1 MFSTKPANLPPL
13 GVEVPLARKA
23 ETITQGLL
31 TTKRHTS
38 LGTMASQ
45 NSHEYLNSTTFRLQ
59 QSELKIG
66 QKRPAAADRNQ
77 RKPKAMKKT
86 FGNKLLGNFMPGHTF
101 SANLG
106 VKKAGNLFSQRFSPF
121 SEHSM
126 ASSRSSTV
134 NISLSDHR
142 TNPYFQ
148 QMPGTSVP
156 NKPSPVSSNSNIFPA
171 LLPNSAVTSATN
183 SSPYTIP
190 FQQKDSVMVSSDS
203 PTIKQDNV
211 VDTEADYA
219 ASLLENTNS
228 LSKDANTS
236 VTNIGSSPLI
246 STSTLLST
254 FERIMNNPSPDALK
268 QMPHSDLR
276 YLAAL
281 LSKQPKSQPSSPT
294 MTRTKNFSQQ
304 ANFSKPSN
312 AKLKNEGVTSDFLSQ
327 ERKIAILKTAQSG
340 KKMPLIASQ
349 KVAILKSK
357 DSQTPISSPRLKT
370 SRVAAE
376 PVSHGKGLE
385 TSRTMTVSSTDGMV
399 NHWRSPGSTRSNLKE
414 PKHSVN
420 LTSYLAKQRIL
431 LSNSICASKSL
442 TLINDVNKDRS
453 VGNVNK
459 PGSPSAYL
467 VNKLVS
473 MGPSPISHTDHSLP
487 GESAENELIQKLQ
500 SNPLANVARN
510 VDLISK
516 SVLGIGSP
524 IGNNENE
531 KSLPNPIGE
540 TNDELITP
548 RTRVDLFSPKSPSDP
563 ATASLFSS
571 FPGKS
576 AAEGLFA
583 DNTADVDF
591 NISSLP
597 SGSSSKKL
605 SIESTSKQ
613 ILEATKLLSSSNRL
627 NDSSQVAKCAKAANM
642 KSVYEP
648 VKGGRIHTDHP
659 ATTYKSNAS
668 DDSKIKTIFVAR
680 PSFIRG
686 GVTSPA
692 IKPALISASL
702 KMNTAAASSSQNRA
716 GKGVDH
722 INLFSPGN
730 PLQRSAIA
738 EKLASIVP
746 LRKLRDSKRH
756 VKLTKESSAKQV
768 LPESSSAKQVLPDS
782 SMANIGT
789 PSGPTTIPLDVINK
803 KSLATID
810 VTSPQKEYAKKG
822 RVLRPR
828 VSVEKVSSLWKR
840 VRNKSS
846 TSSDDDHLIKISKP
860 TNITFAS
867 QEKCKTINDFIDP
880 AQGVVKMNIELT
892 NNNTKDYEQQEHPP
906 KYDMNNADLTTT
918 TAVTTDL
925 IKGPVIQ
932 DCDTVDAEETFAQND
947 ASLAIE
953 KIEESTCSD
962 VSGGTVVSA
971 VSSNTEAR

>member
-1 MFSTKPANLPPL
+1 MFSTKPVNLPPL
-13 GVEVPLARKA
+13 GVEVPFARKTDA
-23 ETITQGLL
+23 ISQGLL
-31 TTKRHTS
+31 TTKKHAS
-38 LGTMASQ
+38 PGTMTSH
-45 NSHEYLNSTTFRLQ
+45 NSRECLNSATFRLQ
-59 QSELKIG
+59 QTDVKIG
-66 QKRPAAADRNQ
+66 QKRPASADRNQ
-77 RKPKAMKKT
+77 KKPKAMKKT

-106 VKKAGNLFSQRFSPF
+106 VKKAGNLFSQRFSPL
-121 SEHSM
+121 SEHPM
-126 ASSRSSTV
+126 AISRSSSV
-134 NISLSDHR
+134 NTSPDHR

-148 QMPGTSVP
+148 QMSRSSIP
-156 NKPSPVSSNSNIFPA
+156 NKPPPVSSNSNIFPA
-171 LLPNSAVTSATN
+171 FLPNSAITSATN

-190 FQQKDSVMVSSDS
+190 FQLKDSVVVLSES
-203 PTIKQDNV
+203 PTVNPDNV

-219 ASLLENTNS
+219 ASLLEDTNS
-228 LSKDANTS
+228 TLKDPNTS
-236 VTNIGSSPLI
+236 VTNIGSSSVI
-246 STSTLLST
+246 STSNLLST
-254 FERIMNNPSPDALK
+254 FERIMNNPSSDAIK
-268 QMPHSDLR
+268 QMPHSDIR

-304 ANFSKPSN
+304 ANFTKPSDS
-312 AKLKNEGVTSDFLSQ
+312 KLKNEGMTSDFLSQ
-327 ERKIAILKTAQSG
+327 ERKIAILKNAETS
-340 KKMPLIASQ
+340 KKMGYPLTAPQ

-357 DSQTPISSPRLKT
+357 DSQAPISSPRLKT
-370 SRVAAE
+370 ARVVAASG
-376 PVSHGKGLE
+376 SHVKGLE
-385 TSRTMTVSSTDGMV
+385 TSRSMTVSSTDGMV
-399 NHWRSPGSTRSNLKE
+399 NHWRSLGSTSSSLKE
-414 PKHSVN
+414 AKHSVN

-431 LSNSICASKSL
+431 LSNSISSSKSL

-459 PGSPSAYL
+459 PGSPSTYL
-467 VNKLVS
+467 INKLVS
-473 MGPSPISHTDHSLP
+473 MGTSPISHIDHSVP
-487 GESAENELIQKLQ
+487 GESTENEVMQKLQ
-500 SNPLANVARN
+500 SNSLANVARN

-531 KSLPNPIGE
+531 KSLSNPFGE

-563 ATASLFSS
+563 ASASLFSS

-591 NISSLP
+591 NISSLS
-597 SGSSSKKL
+597 SGSSSRKL

-627 NDSSQVAKCAKAANM
+627 NDSSQVAKCAKTA

-648 VKGGRIHTDHP
+648 VNTGKIHTEHP
-659 ATTYKSNAS
+659 DSSYKSNAG

-702 KMNTAAASSSQNRA
+702 KMNTPAASSSQSRT

-722 INLFSPGN
+722 INLFSSGN
-730 PLQRSAIA
+730 PLQRTAIA

-756 VKLTKESSAKQV
+756 LKLTKESSANQV
-768 LPESSSAKQVLPDS
+768 LPENAL
-782 SMANIGT
+782 ANTGT
-789 PSGPTTIPLDVINK
+789 PAVPTTIPSDVTNK
-803 KSLATID
+803 KNLETVA
-810 VTSPQKEYAKKG
+810 VTSPQKQYAKKG
-822 RVLRPR
+822 RILRPR
-828 VSVEKVSSLWKR
+828 VSVEKTSSPWKR
-840 VRNKSS
+840 VRTKSS

-860 TNITFAS
+860 TNITFAP
-867 QEKCKTINDFIDP
+867 QEKSKTINDFIDA
-880 AQGVVKMNIELT
+880 AQGAVKMNIELT
-892 NNNTKDYEQQEHPP
+892 NNNAKDYQQREYPP
-906 KYDMNNADLTTT
+906 EFDKNNVDLTTV

-925 IKGPVIQ
+925 IKGSAIQ
-932 DCDTVDAEETFAQND
+932 DCDAVDAEETITQNG
-947 ASLAIE
+947 ASLVIE
-953 KIEESTCSD
+953 KIEESKCLD
-962 VSGGTVVSA
+962 DNDDPVVSA
-971 VSSNTEAR
+971 LSSNTEGS

>member
-1 MFSTKPANLPPL
+1 MPPL
-13 GVEVPLARKA
+13 GVEVPFARKTDA
-23 ETITQGLL
+23 ISQGLL
-31 TTKRHTS
+31 TTKRHNS
-38 LGTMASQ
+38 PGTMTSQ
-45 NSHEYLNSTTFRLQ
+45 NSHEYLNNATFRLQ
-59 QSELKIG
+59 QTDLKIG
-66 QKRPAAADRNQ
+66 QKRPAAAERNQ
-77 RKPKAMKKT
+77 KKPKAMKKT

-106 VKKAGNLFSQRFSPF
+106 VKKAGNLFSQRFSPL
-121 SEHSM
+121 SEHPV
-126 ASSRSSTV
+126 ASSRSSSVKT
-134 NISLSDHR
+134 SSPDHR

-148 QMPGTSVP
+148 QMSGSPIS
-156 NKPSPVSSNSNIFPA
+156 NKPPPVSSNSNIFPA
-171 LLPNSAVTSATN
+171 FLPNSAVTSATN

-190 FQQKDSVMVSSDS
+190 FQLKDSVVVLSDS
-203 PTIKQDNV
+203 PTINPDNV

-219 ASLLENTNS
+219 ASLLEDTNS
-228 LSKDANTS
+228 TLKDANTG
-236 VTNIGSSPLI
+236 VTNIGSSPVI

-254 FERIMNNPSPDALK
+254 FERIMNNPSSDAIK
-268 QMPHSDLR
+268 QIPHSDIR

-281 LSKQPKSQPSSPT
+281 LSKQPRSQPSSPT

-304 ANFSKPSN
+304 ANFAKPSDS
-312 AKLKNEGVTSDFLSQ
+312 KLKNEGMTSDFLSQ
-327 ERKIAILKTAQSG
+327 ERKIAILKSAQTG
-340 KKMPLIASQ
+340 KKMGYPLTAPQ

-357 DSQTPISSPRLKT
+357 DSQAPISSPRLKT
-370 SRVAAE
+370 TRVVAAS
-376 PVSHGKGLE
+376 VSHVKGLE

-399 NHWRSPGSTRSNLKE
+399 NHWRSPGSTSSNLKE

-431 LSNSICASKSL
+431 LSNSISSSKSL

-467 VNKLVS
+467 INKLVC
-473 MGPSPISHTDHSLP
+473 MGTSPISHIDHSLP
-487 GESAENELIQKLQ
+487 GESTENEVIQKLQ
-500 SNPLANVARN
+500 SNSLANVARN

-516 SVLGIGSP
+516 SVLRIGSP

-548 RTRVDLFSPKSPSDP
+548 RTRVDLFSPKSPSD
-563 ATASLFSS
+563 AASASLFSS

-583 DNTADVDF
+583 ENTADVDF

-597 SGSSSKKL
+597 SGSSSRKL

-627 NDSSQVAKCAKAANM
+627 NDSSQVAKSASI

-648 VKGGRIHTDHP
+648 VKAGRIHTEYP
-659 ATTYKSNAS
+659 ATSYKSNAG

-702 KMNTAAASSSQNRA
+702 KMNTPTTSSSQSRI
-716 GKGVDH
+716 GKAVDH

-756 VKLTKESSAKQV
+756 VKSTKESSAKQV
-768 LPESSSAKQVLPDS
+768 LPERSLAKS
-782 SMANIGT
+782 GT
-789 PSGPTTIPLDVINK
+789 PSVPTTISSDVTNK
-803 KSLATID
+803 NLGAIA
-810 VTSPQKEYAKKG
+810 VTSPQKEYTKKG

-828 VSVEKVSSLWKR
+828 VSVEKISSPWKR
-840 VRNKSS
+840 VRTKSS

-860 TNITFAS
+860 TNITFAPQQKS
-867 QEKCKTINDFIDP
+867 KTINDFIDA
-880 AQGVVKMNIELT
+880 AQSAVKMDIELT
-892 NNNTKDYEQQEHPP
+892 NNNTKDCQQQEYPP
-906 KYDMNNADLTTT
+906 EFNMNNADLTTAA

-925 IKGPVIQ
+925 IKGPAIQ
-932 DCDTVDAEETFAQND
+932 DCDVVDAEETITQNG
-947 ASLAIE
+947 ASLVIE
-953 KIEESTCSD
+953 KIEESTCLDDSD
-962 VSGGTVVSA
+962 GTLVSA